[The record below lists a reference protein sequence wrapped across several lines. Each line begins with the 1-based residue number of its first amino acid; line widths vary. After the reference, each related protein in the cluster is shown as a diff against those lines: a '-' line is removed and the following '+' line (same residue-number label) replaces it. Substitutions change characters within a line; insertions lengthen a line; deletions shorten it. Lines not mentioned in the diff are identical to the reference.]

1 MLYAVKILVVE
12 DDSRLAA
19 VLRRGL
25 AESGHLVDVEQ
36 DGLRAQSVA
45 IGGAY
50 DAIVLDIMLPGRD
63 GLSVVR
69 EMRKREVGTP
79 VLLLSSRDTVDDTIA
94 GLDAGADDYL
104 RKPFVFRE
112 LDARLRSITR
122 RGDAPPQKE
131 LRRGDLRLDQASR
144 RVFRGDVPLQ
154 LTARETAFVEYFMLN
169 AGLLLTR
176 PMIEDALWE
185 PGRDT
190 ESNIIEVYVR
200 RLRSKLS
207 PNGEPNLIHT
217 IRGAGYR
224 FGDVMRHP

>member
-69 EMRKREVGTP
+69 EMRRREVGTP

-122 RGDAPPQKE
+122 RSDAPPQKE
-131 LRRGDLRLDQASR
+131 LRRGDLRLDQATR